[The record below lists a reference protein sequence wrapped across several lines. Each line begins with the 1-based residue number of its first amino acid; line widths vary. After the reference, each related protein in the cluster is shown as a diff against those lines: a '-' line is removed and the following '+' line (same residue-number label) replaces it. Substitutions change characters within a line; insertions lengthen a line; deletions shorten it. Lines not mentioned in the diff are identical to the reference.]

1 MDDSPALALLKEIVG
16 YKNEIARRFAV
27 GAVDT
32 NTGDFIVMDQT
43 NTVIEDLAQSALSSG
58 SIPAVFAPQH
68 LNGYIF
74 MDGGTVWN
82 TNLNSAVQ

>member
-1 MDDSPALALLKEIVG
+1 MKEIVG

-58 SIPAVFAPQH
+58 SIPAVFPPQH
-68 LNGYIF
+68 LNGYVF